1 MEADRQV
8 CTLNNHM
15 SIPKIN
21 GLVAAPFTPMHPD
34 GSINVSII
42 PSYHVFLKRN
52 GVAGVF
58 ICGSTGEGPSMTLLE
73 KKAVAEAWAQAN
85 KGDDHFKVILFVGG
99 TCLEDAKE
107 LARHASTIG
116 LNGISLT
123 APNYFKP
130 ASLQQ
135 LAACCIDVAEAAPDQ
150 PFYYY
155 HIPVFTGVRFPMIE
169 LMKLL
174 HGKLKNFAGIK
185 FSDDDIPDFTQCI
198 QFENGRYELLWGRDE
213 CLLAALAVGGRS
225 GIGST
230 YNYAMPLYQ
239 KLIAAYDKGDM
250 KAAALCQHQSIE
262 IVSLLGKYG
271 GLATGKSFMQA
282 VGIDCGKFRLPVANM
297 SDQHY
302 PSFQDDLKKI
312 GFDQLKSI

>member
-1 MEADRQV
+1 
-8 CTLNNHM
+8 M
-15 SIPKIN
+15 SFPKIN

-42 PSYHVFLKRN
+42 PSYHAFLKRN

-73 KKAVAEAWAQAN
+73 KKAVAEAWAHAN

-107 LARHASTIG
+107 LARYASTIG

-150 PFYYY
+150 PFY
-155 HIPVFTGVRFPMIE
+155 FPTMTSLI
-169 LMKLL
+169 LPNAFS
-174 HGKLKNFAGIK
+174 LKMVDTNFFGEGMNV
-185 FSDDDIPDFTQCI
+185 SWLPWQ
-198 QFENGRYELLWGRDE
+198 WGEDRE
-213 CLLAALAVGGRS
+213 
-225 GIGST
+225 
-230 YNYAMPLYQ
+230 
-239 KLIAAYDKGDM
+239 
-250 KAAALCQHQSIE
+250 
-262 IVSLLGKYG
+262 
-271 GLATGKSFMQA
+271 
-282 VGIDCGKFRLPVANM
+282 
-297 SDQHY
+297 
-302 PSFQDDLKKI
+302 
-312 GFDQLKSI
+312 